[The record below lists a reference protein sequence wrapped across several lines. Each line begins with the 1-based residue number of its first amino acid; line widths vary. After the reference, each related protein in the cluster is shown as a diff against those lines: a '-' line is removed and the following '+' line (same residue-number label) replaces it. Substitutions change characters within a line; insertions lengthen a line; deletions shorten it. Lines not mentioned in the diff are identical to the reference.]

1 MCLFKK
7 DVIKS
12 YEALVRK
19 QQKLMDEMSNLG
31 REKDYC
37 VQKIEKKYNSKIDNL
52 VRNQQAIALQVE
64 ISKRYVNDVNCD
76 NSDIIKKVNTN
87 NKKREA

>member
-1 MCLFKK
+1 MCIIRK

-19 QQKLMDEMSNLG
+19 QQKLMDEMSNIG
-31 REKDYC
+31 REKDYR

-52 VRNQQAIALQVE
+52 VRSQQAIALQVE

-76 NSDIIKKVNTN
+76 NSEIIKKVNTN

>member
-19 QQKLMDEMSNLG
+19 QQKLMDEMSNVG
-31 REKDYC
+31 REKDYR

-52 VRNQQAIALQVE
+52 VRSQQAIALQVE

>member
-19 QQKLMDEMSNLG
+19 QQKLMDEMSNIG
-31 REKDYC
+31 REKDYR

-52 VRNQQAIALQVE
+52 VRSQQAIALQVE

-76 NSDIIKKVNTN
+76 NSEIIKKVNTN